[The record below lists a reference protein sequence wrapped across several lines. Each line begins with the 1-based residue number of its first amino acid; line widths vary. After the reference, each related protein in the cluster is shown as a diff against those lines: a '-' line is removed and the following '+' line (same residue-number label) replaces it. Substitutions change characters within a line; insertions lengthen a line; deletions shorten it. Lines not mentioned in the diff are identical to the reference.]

1 MRYLEATGAND
12 VVALRGQFGR
22 APSLAE
28 RHPVPTD
35 PLGLVEQT
43 LLGRY
48 RIDAPIAQGGM
59 GMVYRGSDLRLLR
72 PVCVKIFHRLS
83 GNDSVDRAS
92 YDHFV
97 QEAFAL
103 SRLSH
108 PNTLRIYDF
117 GHLSGESKAPF
128 HVCELLDGGTLGQW
142 VRSAGPRSATETLSL
157 IAQVAGALS
166 EAHAS
171 GIIHRDVKPSNI
183 ILGLIGPQRV
193 AKLGDFGIAMAA
205 TELGP
210 AHLRKED
217 TGQSTIMRLYS
228 AGWAAPEQLRGES
241 AAPSTDV
248 FGLGLVTAFVL
259 AGRTIFSSREE
270 DSDARERYH
279 DAHVARRMI
288 ALGLAPELSE
298 VIQTACRE
306 DPSQRYQS
314 MEDFVAALGAAVRA
328 QSRQRMDDGSAS
340 LAWPDT
346 DSGVISP
353 LLLSADEI
361 ERHSPLLLPADEP
374 AMVPLSSHTPT
385 PHTVAGRAR
394 GTRRQRDDAL
404 LVDCAGERELSV
416 FGRRLTLLALGGG
429 AALDLGGEHGALR
442 STARFRVTLLPGP
455 AAGARLNLKGLNC
468 FVASAGTRPAT
479 AVNLEHDDE
488 LELLGSDR
496 RAMERITCSL
506 GRPAGA
512 RQLCRLQSRTLAV
525 AGASLGAVLLD
536 VGPGRELIL
545 IHHAVL
551 ALCLGGF
558 P

>member
-1 MRYLEATGAND
+1 
-12 VVALRGQFGR
+12 
-22 APSLAE
+22 
-28 RHPVPTD
+28 VPTD

-59 GMVYRGSDLRLLR
+59 GVVYRGSDLRLLR

-83 GNDSVDRAS
+83 GNDIVNRAS

-108 PNTLRIYDF
+108 PHTLRIYDF
-117 GHLSGESKAPF
+117 GHLSGENMAPF
-128 HVCELLDGGTLGQW
+128 HVCELLEGGTLGQW
-142 VRSAGPRSATETLSL
+142 IRGAGPRSATETLSL
-157 IAQVAGALS
+157 IAPVAGALS

-183 ILGLIGPQRV
+183 ILGLVGRQRV

-217 TGQSTIMRLYS
+217 TGQGTTMRLYS
-228 AGWAAPEQLRGES
+228 AGWAAPEQLRGGP

-248 FGLGLVTAFVL
+248 FGLGLVTAFAL
-259 AGRTIFSSREE
+259 AGRPIFSSRDE

-279 DAHVARRMI
+279 DAHVAHRMV
-288 ALGLAPELSE
+288 ALGLAPELAE
-298 VIQTACRE
+298 VIQNACRE
-306 DPSQRYQS
+306 DPGERYQS
-314 MEDFVAALGAAVRA
+314 MEDFVAALGAAVQA
-328 QSRQRMDDGSAS
+328 QSRQRTGAGGAALD
-340 LAWPDT
+340 WPDPA
-346 DSGVISP
+346 SGVISP
-353 LLLSADEI
+353 LLLSADEL
-361 ERHSPLLLPADEP
+361 ERRSPLFLPAEEP
-374 AMVPLSSHTPT
+374 AMALRSSHTPT
-385 PHTVAGRAR
+385 PHTIAGRPR

-416 FGRRLTLLALGGG
+416 FGRRLTLLALGSG
-429 AALDLGGEHGALR
+429 ASLDLGGEHGSLR

-455 AAGARLNLKGLNC
+455 ASGARLNLKGLNC
-468 FVASAGTRPAT
+468 FVASAGSRPAT
-479 AVNLEHDDE
+479 AVNLEHDDQ

-496 RAMERITCSL
+496 HPMERIVCSL

-512 RQLCRLQSRTLAV
+512 RQLCRVESRALAI